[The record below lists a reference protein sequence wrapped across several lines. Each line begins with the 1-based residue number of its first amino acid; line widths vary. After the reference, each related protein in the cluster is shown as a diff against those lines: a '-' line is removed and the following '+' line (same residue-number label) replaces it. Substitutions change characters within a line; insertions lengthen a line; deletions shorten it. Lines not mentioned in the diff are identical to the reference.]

1 MSVTVTAVAALAH
14 GAVLAA
20 GKVPVDN
27 VTPGVLGFLVVAG
40 MGIILYFLLRS
51 MNRQL
56 RKIPPPPRRTPGMT
70 RPRPGST
77 CPRPRPVTGPGDPHL
92 PGDLNLI
99 HQQRLPGKR
108 AASPGWGARVKHS
121 VSYR

>member
-1 MSVTVTAVAALAH
+1 MSLTVTANAALAH
-14 GAVLAA
+14 SAPLAA

-56 RKIPPPPRRTPGMT
+56 RKIPPPPPEDAGDD
-70 RPRPGST
+70 PGS
-77 CPRPRPVTGPGDPHL
+77 PRVSTSPAPPGD
-92 PGDLNLI
+92 
-99 HQQRLPGKR
+99 R
-108 AASPGWGARVKHS
+108 AE
-121 VSYR
+121 

>member
-20 GKVPVDN
+20 GGKVPVDN

-56 RKIPPPPRRTPGMT
+56 RKIPPPPPEDAGDDAAASRVNA
-70 RPRPGST
+70 S
-77 CPRPRPVTGPGDPHL
+77 PVPPGD
-92 PGDLNLI
+92 
-99 HQQRLPGKR
+99 R
-108 AASPGWGARVKHS
+108 AE
-121 VSYR
+121 

>member
-1 MSVTVTAVAALAH
+1 MSVTVTVVAALTH
-14 GAVLAA
+14 GTVLAA

-56 RKIPPPPRRTPGMT
+56 RKIPPPPPDATDDPAASRISASPA
-70 RPRPGST
+70 P
-77 CPRPRPVTGPGDPHL
+77 PGD
-92 PGDLNLI
+92 
-99 HQQRLPGKR
+99 R
-108 AASPGWGARVKHS
+108 AG
-121 VSYR
+121 

>member
-1 MSVTVTAVAALAH
+1 MSVTVTAGAVLAH

-20 GKVPVDN
+20 GKVPVNN

-56 RKIPPPPRRTPGMT
+56 RKIPPPPPEDA
-70 RPRPGST
+70 
-77 CPRPRPVTGPGDPHL
+77 GDDP
-92 PGDLNLI
+92 
-99 HQQRLPGKR
+99 
-108 AASPGWGARVKHS
+108 AASRVNASPAPPGGRAE
-121 VSYR
+121 